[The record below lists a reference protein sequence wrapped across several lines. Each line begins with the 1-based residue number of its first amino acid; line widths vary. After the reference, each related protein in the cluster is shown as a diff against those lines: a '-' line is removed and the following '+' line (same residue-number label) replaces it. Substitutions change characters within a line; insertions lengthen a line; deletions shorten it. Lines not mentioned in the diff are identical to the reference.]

1 MHRPPKV
8 EATSLAGTYPALADT
23 NCRTEVPVFQL
34 SQIRERM
41 AFPVPFY
48 PVSVPEL
55 PSLPERAAS
64 SDRSRTAFAK
74 SPDADDARLL
84 DAVAAGDAD
93 ALALLFDRHGAAVLG
108 VLTRMLGRAGE
119 ADEVLQEVFLW
130 LWKHPRRY
138 DPSRSSLRGWLLVLA
153 RSRALDVLRA
163 DRSRRVRE
171 EGVERERA
179 IRHDPAHQP
188 VPLAGLEQREAER
201 RLQSALGTLPEE
213 QRRCIELA
221 FFAGLSHSQIAA
233 RLQQPLGTVKS
244 RIQLGMAKLR
254 AALTC
259 LAPATGAA

>member
-1 MHRPPKV
+1 M
-8 EATSLAGTYPALADT
+8 
-23 NCRTEVPVFQL
+23 FQL
-34 SQIRERM
+34 SQVRERM

-48 PVSVPEL
+48 PVDAAAGRPRGEGFAVDSGGPE
-55 PSLPERAAS
+55 
-64 SDRSRTAFAK
+64 
-74 SPDADDARLL
+74 ADTDARLL

-93 ALALLFDRHGAAVLG
+93 ALAYLFDRHGAAVLG

-138 DPSRSSLRGWLLVLA
+138 DASRSSLRGWLLVLA

-171 EGVERERA
+171 EGVERERPTV
-179 IRHDPAHQP
+179 HEP
-188 VPLAGLEQREAER
+188 VPLQDLEQREAQR
-201 RLQSALGTLPEE
+201 RLQRALGTLPDE

-254 AALTC
+254 VALGG
-259 LAPATGAA
+259 LVAVPA

>member
-1 MHRPPKV
+1 M
-8 EATSLAGTYPALADT
+8 
-23 NCRTEVPVFQL
+23 FQL

-41 AFPVPFY
+41 AFPVPYY
-48 PVSVPEL
+48 PV
-55 PSLPERAAS
+55 PSYPQQSSS
-64 SDRSRTAFAK
+64 SDRARRDTLAA
-74 SPDADDARLL
+74 DALADAQQL
-84 DAVAAGDAD
+84 DGVAAGDSD

-138 DPSRSSLRGWLLVLA
+138 DASRSSLRGWLLVLA

-171 EGVERERA
+171 EGVERERPTV
-179 IRHDPAHQP
+179 HEPM
-188 VPLAGLEQREAER
+188 PLADLEQRERQR
-201 RLQSALGTLPEE
+201 RLQAALVTLPDE

-221 FFAGLSHSQIAA
+221 FFSGLSHSQIAA

-254 AALTC
+254 AALGS
-259 LAPATGAA
+259 LAPVAATA

>member
-1 MHRPPKV
+1 M
-8 EATSLAGTYPALADT
+8 
-23 NCRTEVPVFQL
+23 FQL
-34 SQIRERM
+34 SQVRERM

-48 PVSVPEL
+48 P
-55 PSLPERAAS
+55 AS
-64 SDRSRTAFAK
+64 SEPGCSSQLDRTPA
-74 SPDADDARLL
+74 ADRMRGDGFDKGAAEVDARLL
-84 DAVAAGDAD
+84 DGVAAGDAD

-138 DPSRSSLRGWLLVLA
+138 DPSRSSLRGWLLVIA

-171 EGVERERA
+171 EGVERERPTV
-179 IRHDPAHQP
+179 HEP
-188 VPLAGLEQREAER
+188 VPLADLEQREAER
-201 RLQSALGTLPEE
+201 RLRAAMVTLPDE

-254 AALTC
+254 AALGG
-259 LAPATGAA
+259 LVAAPA

>member
-1 MHRPPKV
+1 M
-8 EATSLAGTYPALADT
+8 
-23 NCRTEVPVFQL
+23 FQL
-34 SQIRERM
+34 SQVRERM

-48 PVSVPEL
+48 PVD
-55 PSLPERAAS
+55 AAA
-64 SDRSRTAFAK
+64 RPRGEAFAVD
-74 SPDADDARLL
+74 SGGPEADTDARLL

-93 ALALLFDRHGAAVLG
+93 ALAYLFDRHGAAVLG

-171 EGVERERA
+171 EGVERERPTV
-179 IRHDPAHQP
+179 HEP
-188 VPLAGLEQREAER
+188 VPLQDLEQREAQR
-201 RLQSALGTLPEE
+201 RLQRALGTLPDE

-254 AALTC
+254 VALGG
-259 LAPATGAA
+259 LVAAPA

>member
-1 MHRPPKV
+1 M
-8 EATSLAGTYPALADT
+8 
-23 NCRTEVPVFQL
+23 FQL
-34 SQIRERM
+34 SQVRETM
-41 AFPVPFY
+41 PFPV
-48 PVSVPEL
+48 
-55 PSLPERAAS
+55 
-64 SDRSRTAFAK
+64 AFAPG
-74 SPDADDARLL
+74 SPAPDTDGWLL
-84 DAVAAGDAD
+84 DAVADGDAD

-163 DRSRRVRE
+163 DRSRRLRE

-179 IRHDPAHQP
+179 IHRLP
-188 VPLAGLEQREAER
+188 VHEPRPLEDLAQREAEH
-201 RLQSALGTLPEE
+201 RLQRALGMLPDE

-254 AALTC
+254 VALGG
-259 LAPATGAA
+259 LVAAPA